1 MKKLLVL
8 LPVLVIVL
16 FTSCKKEN
24 EEQKPDNKVLVQQLF
39 QATMGGFGTMSDVK
53 STQPINFPVDYTL
66 VSSLGGNI
74 HVLGSITGSMSY
86 NDQTYQFT
94 GGSLNLGF
102 SETASDFI
110 ISDNGVNYTMNGA
123 PYVTLT
129 GLFTYLPDMTFGTA
143 SSLHYAGAFRITG
156 PNYDET
162 TNMDINII
170 INSNGTGG
178 TVSGYIGDEQINYTF

>member
-1 MKKLLVL
+1 MKKLLIL
-8 LPVLVIVL
+8 LPVLAFVL
-16 FTSCKKEN
+16 FSSCKKEKD
-24 EEQKPDNKVLVQQLF
+24 EEKPDKKIIVQQFF
-39 QATMGGFGTMSDVK
+39 QATMDAFGTMSAAK
-53 STQPINFPVDYTL
+53 STQPINCPIEYRMF
-66 VSSLGGNI
+66 SSQGGNI
-74 HVLGSITGSMSY
+74 HVLGTITGSFLF
-86 NDQTYQFT
+86 NDQTHQFT

-102 SETASDFI
+102 TETASDFI
-110 ISDNGVNYTMNGA
+110 ISDNGVNYTLNGA
-123 PYVTLT
+123 PYATLT

-143 SSLHYAGAFRITG
+143 SSLHYAGAFRVTG